1 MELDNALRG
10 QRKSAM
16 NCNSLIF
23 MGMRLPWRTSRVSII
38 FTTAIAVV
46 LVSTIVPPSSGAV
59 EIGDY
64 KKGKPVS
71 PAQHS
76 PVCL

>member
-16 NCNSLIF
+16 NCNSLIFIF

-46 LVSTIVPPSSGAV
+46 LVSTIVPPSSRAV

-64 KKGKPVS
+64 
-71 PAQHS
+71 
-76 PVCL
+76 